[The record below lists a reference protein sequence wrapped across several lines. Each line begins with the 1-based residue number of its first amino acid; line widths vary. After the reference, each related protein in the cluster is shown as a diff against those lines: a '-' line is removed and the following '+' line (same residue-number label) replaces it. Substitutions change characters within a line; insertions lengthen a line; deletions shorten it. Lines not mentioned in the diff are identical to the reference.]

1 MVNATCTG
9 ANTTVT
15 RFGFEQIMTRHEG
28 SKLEVITQPERS
40 EQTFDTSPLAKLPSG
55 LEGTLVVKFKKEPY
69 TQFIDYE
76 HLFHTALMLL
86 HDDALELFLP
96 QLQEQLELAQ
106 VCLGEVDAWVI
117 QPSKNASF
125 IDILFETKLDIPT
138 DIDPFEKSHEC
149 CYCKG
154 RMDSYY
160 YCSRS
165 KCKKVI
171 VLFECSAPG
180 RYETVFDVALES
192 EQARLQRFLYFVT
205 GAD

>member
-1 MVNATCTG
+1 
-9 ANTTVT
+9 
-15 RFGFEQIMTRHEG
+15 
-28 SKLEVITQPERS
+28 
-40 EQTFDTSPLAKLPSG
+40 
-55 LEGTLVVKFKKEPY
+55 
-69 TQFIDYE
+69 
-76 HLFHTALMLL
+76 MLL

-138 DIDPFEKSHEC
+138 DVDPFEKSNEC
-149 CYCKG
+149 CYYK
-154 RMDSYY
+154 DSINLYSRY
-160 YCSRS
+160 DYCSRS

-171 VLFECSAPG
+171 VLTECSVPG

-192 EQARLQRFLYFVT
+192 EQARLQRFLYFVS
-205 GAD
+205 GGD